1 MRNGRLGSVV
11 TAVAY
16 GILAAAA
23 AIASAQELVTIEQAG
38 SRSGPEF
45 TAVYEG
51 RAVRARGQVASAPVW
66 ALGTYYLPLRD
77 AADHGLVLR
86 GERNDFS
93 SVAPGDWVEVSGTIQ
108 SRAGLPLLAP
118 SSMKILRHDAPPEP
132 KDLSLAEIAGF
143 RYLGVVARTTATIA
157 SAGENLGG
165 KSFVVTDHGSSLSV
179 FLPRSSGAAAGDLRL
194 IHAGDR
200 VRLTGLVTQYSLE
213 APHNGGFQLMLAS
226 AADVQRIGALESMT
240 LPLIFFGGSS
250 VTALLAVL
258 WWLRERR
265 QGAARQSMRAFYA
278 LSEEIISAAS
288 PVEIAA
294 KLIAVLPAVTQAT
307 AVRLYL
313 YNRRRKALERVPTS
327 IDPEP
332 MAVPVD
338 APPEGLVSGAVSCFL
353 NRTLLNVP
361 DVRRS
366 PFLTIGG
373 RAHLPRSAM
382 FVPLLSKDDILG
394 VLEMD
399 NARRL
404 GYFSAEEQGAA
415 QHLANQVAA
424 SLKLQEQQTMREQL
438 FRSEKLAATGQ
449 LISGIASDL
458 RAPLEG
464 ILKMAAALAES
475 PGRPVEESDLRFL
488 AAESRRASEIVDR
501 LVSFARPEH
510 AGARSVD
517 VNALL
522 AGLIR
527 FRDPEWKSL
536 GLRVQQRLSPQEVFV
551 LGAQGQIEQVLLS
564 LLVHAEQCAADAP
577 GKTITIESGVLA
589 HRAVIEVEYS
599 VKEAAPRDPF
609 ADAPPFDTGGLGLA
623 VCKGIIQTHGGE
635 IRFRTRP
642 GTARFELDLPLT
654 LPASKEAASAS
665 VAGGARLTAMLVEPD
680 PDVRRHLLM
689 LLSAGGHRAV
699 PAPPEQAADL
709 AQRLRFDVIFW
720 AMRSEI
726 GRYADIEERMRP
738 LAQAL
743 VLITDGYDAE
753 LARNLEP
760 GGTFLLARP
769 FQGEDVKQLLDRIAS
784 RTDTAAAARR

>member
-1 MRNGRLGSVV
+1 M
-11 TAVAY
+11 
-16 GILAAAA
+16 
-23 AIASAQELVTIEQAG
+23 EQAG
-38 SRSGPEF
+38 SRSRPEF

-51 RAVRARGQVASAPVW
+51 RAIRTRGQIASAPVW

-77 AADHGLVLR
+77 EGAHGLILR
-86 GERNDFS
+86 GERSEFS
-93 SVAPGDWVEVSGTIQ
+93 GVVPGDWVEVSGTIQ

-118 SSMKILRHDAPPEP
+118 SSIQILRHEAPPEP

-143 RYLGVVARTTATIA
+143 RYLGVMARTTATVA
-157 SAGENLGG
+157 SIGENLGG
-165 KSFVVTDHGSSLSV
+165 QSLVVTDHGASLSV
-179 FLPRSSGAAAGDLRL
+179 FLPRSSGGGAGDLRQ

-200 VRLTGLVTQYSLE
+200 VRLTGLITQYSLE
-213 APHNGGFQLMLAS
+213 PPHNAGFQLMLAS
-226 AADVQRIGALESMT
+226 AADVQRIGAPESMT
-240 LPLIFFGGSS
+240 LPLVFFGGFS
-250 VTALLAVL
+250 VTALLALL
-258 WWLRERR
+258 WWLRERS
-265 QGAARQSMRAFYA
+265 QGAARRSMRAFYA
-278 LSEEIISAAS
+278 LSEEIISAGS
-288 PVEIAA
+288 PAEIAA
-294 KLIAVLPAVTQAT
+294 KLAAVLPTVTQAT

-313 YNRRRKALERVPTS
+313 YNRRAKTLERVPTPA
-327 IDPEP
+327 DPEP
-332 MAVPVD
+332 MAVPLD
-338 APPEGLVSGAVSCFL
+338 APPEGLASGAVSCFL

-366 PFLTIGG
+366 PLVALGG
-373 RAHLPRSAM
+373 RAPLPRSAM
-382 FVPLLSKDDILG
+382 FVPLLSKDDVLG
-394 VLEMD
+394 VLEMG

-404 GYFSAEEQGAA
+404 GYFRAEEQGAA

-424 SLKLQEQQTMREQL
+424 SLKLQEQQTVREQL

-464 ILKMAAALAES
+464 ISKMATALAES
-475 PGRPVEESDLRFL
+475 PGRPVPESDLRFL

-510 AGARSVD
+510 AGARPVE

-536 GLRVQQRLSPQEVFV
+536 GLRVHQRLSPREAFV

-564 LLVHAEQCAADAP
+564 LLVHAEQCAAEAP
-577 GKTITIESGVLA
+577 AKTITVESGVLA
-589 HRAVIEVEYS
+589 RRAVIEIGYS

-609 ADAPPFDTGGLGLA
+609 ADAPPLDTGGLGLA

-635 IRFRTRP
+635 IHFRTRA
-642 GTARFELDLPLT
+642 GAARFELDLPLAS
-654 LPASKEAASAS
+654 PASTEAA
-665 VAGGARLTAMLVEPD
+665 AGPAPAGARLTVLLVEPD
-680 PDVRRHLLM
+680 PDARRQLLL

-699 PAPPEQAADL
+699 PAPPEQAEDL
-709 AQRLRFDVIFW
+709 AQRLRFDAIFW
-720 AMRSEI
+720 AMRPANGSWSEI
-726 GRYADIEERMRP
+726 EQRMRP

-753 LARNLEP
+753 LARHLEP
-760 GGTFLLARP
+760 DGTFLLGRP
-769 FQGEDVKQLLDRIAS
+769 FRGEDVTALLDRIAS
-784 RTDTAAAARR
+784 RTGAAAAVRR